1 MFSPSYRSGRLKAL
15 VLVLV
20 VVISSQPLAPIL
32 ELGGA
37 RYPSVLPRN
46 IVSSMLRSVFLDA
59 SNPARGL
66 LPSPKLSAVAASF
79 EDRKST
85 RLNSSHVAISYAVFC
100 LKKKK

>member
-32 ELGGA
+32 ELGSA
-37 RYPSVLPRN
+37 RYPSVLPRH

-66 LPSPKLSAVAASF
+66 LPSLKLSAVAASF
-79 EDRKST
+79 D
-85 RLNSSHVAISYAVFC
+85 LHNSLSRGSAILVQTDSV
-100 LKKKK
+100 